1 MGNEKA
7 PRQTRTGIGAGKL
20 PMETLARLLADS
32 PVSDPRVALGP
43 AVGEDAALI
52 DFGDRYLVAKTDP
65 VTFATDLIGWY
76 MVNVNANDIAVM
88 GATPKWL
95 MATLILPEGI
105 SEARVADI
113 FAQIRAAC
121 AELGVSLVGGH
132 TEITVGLD
140 RPIAVGAM
148 LGEVGKADAVLSA
161 GVRPGDA
168 LILTKGIALEG
179 ASILAREAPERLARA
194 GASDA
199 DVRRAAGFL
208 FDPGISVV
216 PDARAIVRAAEVH
229 AMRDPT
235 EGGLSGALYEFVAA
249 SGVGLEIDAESVPV
263 RPECRAICAALGLD
277 ALGLIASGALL
288 AAVAPA
294 DAGAAV
300 SALAD
305 AGIAARAIGF
315 ATDRHARVILRRPA
329 APDSDFPTFARDE
342 IARFFAS

>member
-1 MGNEKA
+1 MENDNTH
-7 PRQTRTGIGAGKL
+7 PQPQTGIGAGKL

-65 VTFATDLIGWY
+65 ITFATDLIGWY
-76 MVNVNANDIAVM
+76 MVNVNANDVAVM

-95 MATLILPEGI
+95 LATLLLPEGV

-140 RPIAVGAM
+140 KPIAVGAM
-148 LGEVGKADAVLSA
+148 LGEVGKADAVISA

-179 ASILAREAPERLARA
+179 ASILAREASERLARA
-194 GASDA
+194 GVSDA

-216 PDARAIVRAAEVH
+216 PDARALVRAAEVH

-235 EGGLSGALYEFVAA
+235 EGGLSGALYELVSA
-249 SGVGLEIDAESVPV
+249 SGVGLEIDADAVLV
-263 RPECRAICAALGLD
+263 APECRAICAALGLD

-288 AAVAPA
+288 AAVAPGDA
-294 DAGAAV
+294 DSAV
-300 SALAD
+300 SALAA

-315 ATDRHARVILRRPA
+315 ATDRHARVILRRPD
-329 APDSDFPTFARDE
+329 APDSDFPIFARDE
-342 IARFFAS
+342 IARFFES

>member
-7 PRQTRTGIGAGKL
+7 PRQTQTGIGAGKL
-20 PMETLARLLADS
+20 PMDTLARLLADS

-88 GATPKWL
+88 GAIPKWL
-95 MATLILPEGI
+95 MATLLLPEGI

-148 LGEVGKADAVLSA
+148 LGEVGKADAIMSA
-161 GVRPGDA
+161 GARPGDA

-216 PDARAIVRAAEVH
+216 PDVRAIVRAAEVH

-235 EGGLSGALYEFVAA
+235 EGGLSGALYELAAA

-294 DAGAAV
+294 DADSAV

-305 AGIAARAIGF
+305 EGIAARAIGF
-315 ATDRHARVILRRPA
+315 ATNDHARVILRRPD